1 MANGTKH
8 ESIAR
13 ADRMR
18 ERQAQDQKATRN
30 AMEGLRRAAGEARE
44 LPSYRESDSE
54 ITANTQ
60 GLHAKGI
67 PRFAW
72 WMLGLGIMVF
82 ISAAGVALV
91 VALL

>member
-1 MANGTKH
+1 MANGTIK

-18 ERQAQDQKATRN
+18 ERQEQDRKATRN
-30 AMEGLRRAAGEARE
+30 ALEGLRRVSSGVRE
-44 LPSYRESDSE
+44 LQPYRESDSE

-60 GLHAKGI
+60 GLHARGI

-72 WMLGLGIMVF
+72 WMLGLGIMIF